1 MAGLSFLNSAAWRI
15 SVWIRRAGVVLTYSP
30 KNLAQLLEL
39 NLALAANIAT
49 ERSFFRSGNAAC
61 GKIREHAKPRF
72 LRI

>member
-1 MAGLSFLNSAAWRI
+1 M
-15 SVWIRRAGVVLTYSP
+15 AGVVLTYSP